1 MKVIWTDY
9 LKYRS
14 QKRGFNLSTIENI
27 LLYSSERYFDTTTHR
42 MVVIGKHGKSFVMIP
57 YEKKKESIVPITIH
71 ATTKQQINFRINTRR
86 LIIE

>member
-14 QKRGFNLSTIENI
+14 HKRGFNLSTLENI
-27 LLYSSERYFDTTTHR
+27 LLYSSERYFDTMTQR
-42 MVVIGKHGKSFVMIP
+42 MVVIGKHGKSLVMIP

-86 LIIE
+86 FIIE